1 MLANSVMTTPNWSHA
16 KARMLF
22 GTGFRK
28 ILVVVKHS
36 AYESYKA
43 LKAQG
48 KAPTAVRWER
58 LKNRH
63 DIHRE
68 CVASV
73 QRVLGRQ
80 KAEYTLVGREE
91 LGRQHISRVDLVI
104 SVGGDGTVL
113 SASHFL
119 GANVPL
125 VGVNSDPNREE
136 ESRSTTKRTDERRSF
151 GALCMCTALDVE
163 EMLPKVLLRELEP
176 EKRTRL
182 QTSIKS
188 TFTETK
194 LPPALNDLLLANPNP
209 AAVSRFRLGLVPA
222 EGDAAHDWFNVWSSG
237 MWVCTATGST
247 ASMKAAGGQYM
258 PPDSADMQYM
268 VREHMVEA
276 NMEHLRPKGQGIV
289 PKGSKLEI
297 RWNSKDGFVYVDG
310 EHSQHAVQLGDE
322 LQISADA
329 PPLYLYAGDSQ
340 PYSSGANGQPT
351 SAPWRHL

>member
-1 MLANSVMTTPNWSHA
+1 MSASWSHA
-16 KARMLF
+16 KSRLVF
-22 GTGFRK
+22 GSGFRK

-73 QRVLGRQ
+73 ERVLTRH
-80 KAEYTLVGREE
+80 KSEYALVGREE
-91 LGRQHISRVDLVI
+91 LDRQHISKVDLVI

-119 GANVPL
+119 GDNIPL
-125 VGVNSDPNREE
+125 VGVNSDPNRAEE
-136 ESRSTTKRTDERRSF
+136 MISTTKKTDERRSF

-163 EMLPKVLLRELEP
+163 EMLPKVLLREMEP
-176 EKRTRL
+176 QRRTRL

-194 LPPALNDLLLANPNP
+194 LPPTLNDLLLTNPNP

-222 EGDAAHDWFNVWSSG
+222 EGASAREWFNVWSSG

-247 ASMKAAGGQYM
+247 AAMKAAGGQPM
-258 PPDSADMQYM
+258 APDSSDLQYM
-268 VREHMVEA
+268 VREHMVETH
-276 NMEHLRPKGQGIV
+276 MEHLRSKGQGIV
-289 PKGSKLEI
+289 PQGSKIEI
-297 RWNSKDGFVYVDG
+297 RWNSKDGFVYIDG
-310 EHSQHAVQLGDE
+310 EHSVHSVQLGDE
-322 LQISADA
+322 LRMSANA
-329 PPLYLYAGDSQ
+329 PPLYLYSKERPPG
-340 PYSSGANGQPT
+340 PGKPI

>member
-1 MLANSVMTTPNWSHA
+1 MATPSWSHA
-16 KARMLF
+16 KSRLLF

-28 ILVVVKHS
+28 ILMVVKHS
-36 AYESYKA
+36 AYESYKT

-48 KAPTAVRWER
+48 RAPTAVRWER

-68 CVASV
+68 CVSSV
-73 QRVLGRQ
+73 ERVLAKQ
-80 KAEYTLVGREE
+80 KAEYAVVGREE
-91 LGRQHISRVDLVI
+91 LDRQHISQVDLVI

-119 GANVPL
+119 GDNIPL
-125 VGVNSDPNREE
+125 VGVNSDPNRAE
-136 ESRSTTKRTDERRSF
+136 ESNSAKPTDVRRSF

-163 EMLPKVLLRELEP
+163 EMLPKVLLREMEP
-176 EKRTRL
+176 ERRTRL

-209 AAVSRFRLGLVPA
+209 AAVSRFRLGLVPS
-222 EGDAAHDWFNVWSSG
+222 EGAAARERFNVWSSG

-247 ASMKAAGGQYM
+247 AAMSAAGGQLM
-258 PPDSADMQYM
+258 PPDSAGLQYM

-276 NMEHLRPKGQGIV
+276 DMEHLRPKGQGIV
-289 PKGSKLEI
+289 PKGSKIEI
-297 RWNSKDGFVYVDG
+297 RWNSKDGYVYVDG

-329 PPLYLYAGDSQ
+329 PPLYLYSMEAKAG
-340 PYSSGANGQPT
+340 GQGESI